1 MKLIGMLEMILVL
14 ALIAIVCALSKD
26 YTWNPYSGSEL

>member
-14 ALIAIVCALSKD
+14 AVIAIVCALSKD
-26 YTWNPYSGSEL
+26 HTWNPHSGSEL